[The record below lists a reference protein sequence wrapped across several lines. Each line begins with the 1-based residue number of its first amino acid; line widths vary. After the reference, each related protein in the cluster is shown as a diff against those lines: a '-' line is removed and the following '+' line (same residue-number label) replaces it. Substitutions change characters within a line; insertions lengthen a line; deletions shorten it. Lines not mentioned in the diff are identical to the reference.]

1 MSVGSGKSKLRPE
14 ETLMFECNLSIGFVC
29 LVFSLT
35 LVTLGQVPRTA
46 TTASGSAVRELA
58 GLNDELQT
66 LAARI
71 SPSVVKIEVS
81 GLTSVHDP
89 NSPTVSLVA
98 RESSI
103 GSGIIVSSDGLI
115 LTNAHVVEHATSVQV
130 TVYDHPDQPSAL
142 AGNAHRFKAKV
153 LGRDVSTDIAL
164 IQIEAR
170 NLKPL
175 TLADSDL
182 VRVGEIGL
190 TFGSPLGL
198 ENTVTLGVI
207 SSTQRQLSVNSPVIY
222 LQTDASINPGNSGGP
237 LVDIHGEVIG
247 MNTMIETQS
256 GGNEG
261 VGFSIPSKTLAFVYE
276 QLRTI
281 GHVRRGALGISVSSI
296 SPDLAAGLGLPDKPG
311 VILEDVM
318 PGSSADIAGL
328 HPGDVVTAIDERP
341 IQEPQQ
347 LSVILFSKQ
356 VGDEVRFMIRRQ
368 DSTLSSIDV
377 KVTRRPRDPESI
389 LDSAN
394 LTEDLVNRLGIIAVP
409 LSPEIANLIPQT
421 RMPQGLVIVALT
433 AGGKGATLD
442 LQVGD
447 VLYTMNGKPL
457 PSLEALRDLLNH
469 LPRNAAI
476 AFQLERDGKLQY
488 LAFSNSD

>member
-1 MSVGSGKSKLRPE
+1 
-14 ETLMFECNLSIGFVC
+14 MFDCNLGIGFVC
-29 LVFSLT
+29 LVFTTALAT
-35 LVTLGQVPRTA
+35 FGEAPQTA
-46 TTASGSAVRELA
+46 TTASGSAVRELS

-81 GLTSVHDP
+81 GLTAVHDL

-130 TVYDHPDQPSAL
+130 TVYDHPDQPSAREE
-142 AGNAHRFKAKV
+142 NTRRFKAKI
-153 LGRDVSTDIAL
+153 LGRDELTDIAL
-164 IQIEAR
+164 IQVEAQ

-182 VRVGEIGL
+182 VRVGQIGL

-207 SSTQRQLSVNSPVIY
+207 SSTQRQLSANSPVIY

-296 SPDLAAGLGLPDKPG
+296 SPALAAGLGLPDKPG

-328 HPGDVVTAIDERP
+328 HPGDVVAAIDEKA

-347 LSVILFSKQ
+347 LSVILFSKR
-356 VGDEVRFMIRRQ
+356 VGDDVRFTLRGP

-394 LTEDLVNRLGIIAVP
+394 LSEDLVHRLGIIAVP
-409 LSPEIANLIPQT
+409 LSPEIANLIPPT

-447 VLYTMNGKPL
+447 VLYAMNGKTL
-457 PSLEALRDLLNH
+457 PSLEALRDLLDH
-469 LPRNAAI
+469 LPKNAAI

>member
-1 MSVGSGKSKLRPE
+1 LLIDCLKRGI
-14 ETLMFECNLSIGFVC
+14 FC
-29 LVFSLT
+29 LVFSTALAAF
-35 LVTLGQVPRTA
+35 GQASQKVPP
-46 TTASGSAVRELA
+46 ASMSAVRELS

-81 GLTSVHDP
+81 GLTAVHDQS
-89 NSPTVSLVA
+89 SPAVPLVT

-103 GSGIIVSSDGLI
+103 GSGIVVSADGLI
-115 LTNAHVVEHATSVQV
+115 LTNAHVVEHATSVLV
-130 TVYDHPDQPSAL
+130 TIYDHPDQPSAL
-142 AGNAHRFKAKV
+142 AGNARRLKAKI
-153 LGRDVSTDIAL
+153 LGRDALTDIAL
-164 IQIEAR
+164 IQVEAK
-170 NLKPL
+170 NLKAL

-182 VRVGEIGL
+182 VRVGQIGL
-190 TFGSPLGL
+190 AFGSPLGL

-207 SSTQRQLSVNSPVIY
+207 SSTQRQLNVNSPVIY

-237 LVDIHGEVIG
+237 LVDIHGDVIG

-281 GHVRRGALGISVSSI
+281 GHVRRGALGISVSAI
-296 SPDLAAGLGLPDKPG
+296 SPALAEGLGLPDKPG

-328 HPGDVVTAIDERP
+328 HPGDVVAAIDGKP
-341 IQEPQQ
+341 IEDPQQ
-347 LSVILFSKQ
+347 LSIILFSKR
-356 VGDEVRFMIRRQ
+356 VGDEVHFTLRAP
-368 DSTLSSIDV
+368 DLTLSSVDV
-377 KVTRRPRDPESI
+377 KVAGRPRDPESI
-389 LDSAN
+389 LDPAN
-394 LTEDLVNRLGIIAVP
+394 LPEDLVSRLGIIAVP
-409 LSPEIANLIPQT
+409 LSPEVAKLLPPT

-447 VLYTMNGKPL
+447 VLYAMNGKPL
-457 PSLEALRDLLNH
+457 ASLETLRDYLDH
-469 LPRNAAI
+469 LSKNAAI

-488 LAFSNSD
+488 LAFTDSE